1 MKTVEKVENYTT
13 YELVKTGQFFF
24 ICKPDALKGYIDDRT
39 MPLMKTNLDD
49 LSVNLKNGELL
60 GVDNNT
66 MCNLADYK
74 LIEE

>member
-24 ICKPDALKGYIDDRT
+24 ICKPDALRGYMDDRT
-39 MPLMKTNLDD
+39 TPLMKTDLDN
-49 LSVNLKNGELL
+49 LSVNLKTGELIQ
-60 GVDNNT
+60 VDDKT

-74 LIEE
+74 LVEE

>member
-13 YELVKTGQFFF
+13 YKLVKTGQFFF
-24 ICKPDALKGYIDDRT
+24 ICESDELCGYTANKT

-60 GVDNNT
+60 GVDDNI
-66 MCNLADYK
+66 MCHLADYK
-74 LIEE
+74 LVEG